1 MERIH
6 AVTFAPFCAR
16 GTFEKEETRQSLKL
30 MKEKTGAN
38 YVIFAPNGV
47 QKTAF
52 SETIDYRTKRNV
64 SDEELTAMI
73 AYAKQLGL
81 KVALKPTANCEDGT
95 WRAHINFFDEDVVCE
110 PKWSNWFA
118 SYRAFQEHHA

>member
-1 MERIH
+1 MERIN

-52 SETIDYRTKRNV
+52 SETIDRDRYFRGHLQNLSWFSGTRRNLARRC
-64 SDEELTAMI
+64 SRKPATASSS
-73 AYAKQLGL
+73 
-81 KVALKPTANCEDGT
+81 
-95 WRAHINFFDEDVVCE
+95 R
-110 PKWSNWFA
+110 S
-118 SYRAFQEHHA
+118 S

>member
-1 MERIH
+1 MERIN

-38 YVIFAPNGV
+38 YVILSPNGM

-52 SETIDYRTKRNV
+52 SEEIDYRTDRNV
-64 SDEELTAMI
+64 TDEELIAMI
-73 AYAKQLGL
+73 GYAKELGL
-81 KVALKPTANCEDGT
+81 TLP
-95 WRAHINFFDEDVVCE
+95 
-110 PKWSNWFA
+110 
-118 SYRAFQEHHA
+118 

>member
-1 MERIH
+1 MERIN

-52 SETIDYRTKRNV
+52 SETIY
-64 SDEELTAMI
+64 
-73 AYAKQLGL
+73 
-81 KVALKPTANCEDGT
+81 
-95 WRAHINFFDEDVVCE
+95 
-110 PKWSNWFA
+110 
-118 SYRAFQEHHA
+118 

>member
-1 MERIH
+1 MQLPLHHFVQE
-6 AVTFAPFCAR
+6 VPLK
-16 GTFEKEETRQSLKL
+16 KEETRQSLKL

-52 SETIDYRTKRNV
+52 SENIDYRTKRNV

-81 KVALKPTANCEDGT
+81 LR
-95 WRAHINFFDEDVVCE
+95 WR
-110 PKWSNWFA
+110 
-118 SYRAFQEHHA
+118 